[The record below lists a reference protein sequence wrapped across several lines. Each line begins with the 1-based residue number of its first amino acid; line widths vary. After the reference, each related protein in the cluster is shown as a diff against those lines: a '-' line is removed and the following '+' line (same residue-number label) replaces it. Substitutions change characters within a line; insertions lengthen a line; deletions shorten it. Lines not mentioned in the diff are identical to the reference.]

1 MVGLLQRGGRT
12 LILILLLDDDG
23 VLSQNMEVEGLK
35 LLLILR
41 NDRFVIF
48 YEFDLLDLQ
57 SLYLLR

>member
-1 MVGLLQRGGRT
+1 MGLLQRGGRT